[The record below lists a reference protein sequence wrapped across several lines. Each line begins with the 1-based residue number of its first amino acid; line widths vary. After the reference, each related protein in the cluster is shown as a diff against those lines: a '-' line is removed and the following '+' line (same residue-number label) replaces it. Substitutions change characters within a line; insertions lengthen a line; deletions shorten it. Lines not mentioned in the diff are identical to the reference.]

1 MGMGEMDEADPL
13 GTAHHE
19 AAHAVVAYRA
29 SGFANSCSIVANPV
43 RGSLGHAIDGSSDS
57 TTPNDIEAFCLSL
70 YAGGHAQR
78 EFDSRTA
85 FDGCGGDDDDA
96 AEWLERTGWKS
107 REAEL
112 RERSLALVRQH
123 WEEICA
129 VARELVQHHQL
140 DGTEV
145 EIIADTV
152 TGVHEQSELERYR
165 RLRRGGA

>member
-1 MGMGEMDEADPL
+1 MDEADPL

-29 SGFANSCSIVANPV
+29 SGAANSCSIVPNSD
-43 RGSLGHAIDGSSDS
+43 RESLGHAIDEQSDS
-57 TTPNDIEAFCLSL
+57 TNPNHIEAFVLSL

-78 EFDSRTA
+78 ELDSRTA
-85 FDGCGGDDDDA
+85 FDGCGGDEADA
-96 AEWLERTGWKS
+96 AVWLERTGWKS

-129 VARELVQHHQL
+129 VARELVQHHHL
-140 DGTEV
+140 DSTEV

-152 TGVHEQSELERYR
+152 TGVHERSDLEQYR
-165 RLRRGGA
+165 RLRKGGA